1 MGLPALRMKS
11 SGASPKGAG
20 TKVLD
25 TGKTVPWDDA
35 KAYLETRALGGRARK
50 PAAGKRR
57 P

>member
-1 MGLPALRMKS
+1 MLTDEEFRHVAEGRW
-11 SGASPKGAG
+11 

-25 TGKTVPWDDA
+25 NGKTVPWDDA